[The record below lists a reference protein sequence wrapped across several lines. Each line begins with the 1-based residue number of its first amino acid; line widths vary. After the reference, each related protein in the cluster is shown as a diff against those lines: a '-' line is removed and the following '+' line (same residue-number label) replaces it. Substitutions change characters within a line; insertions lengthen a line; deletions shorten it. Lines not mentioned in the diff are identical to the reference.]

1 MKKYLL
7 ITVIALIP
15 GALLLA
21 AGLRGCGVF
30 SRLAGSGK
38 PPACVVDID
47 QTITDGRRPART
59 LNNTPLLRAR
69 EVLTRIGERGIAI
82 FYLSKRPSYKLEKTG
97 RWLKDHGFPPGEMVI
112 LNADPK
118 EDGYYYKL
126 REIRKIQERYTVLC
140 GFGNENDRPVYRDAG
155 IKPVWRR
162 RWRDEDWLRVGQ
174 DLGKILAGKEEARN

>member
-1 MKKYLL
+1 MMKKYLL

-69 EVLTRIGERGIAI
+69 DVLRRIRKRGIAI
-82 FYLSKRPSYKLEKTG
+82 FYLSKRPAYKLAEQYSGQKKLILILDSE
-97 RWLKDHGFPPGEMVI
+97 RFADFQLRLPP
-112 LNADPK
+112 P
-118 EDGYYYKL
+118 
-126 REIRKIQERYTVLC
+126 REITRENGFVPARY
-140 GFGNENDRPVYRDAG
+140 
-155 IKPVWRR
+155 
-162 RWRDEDWLRVGQ
+162 
-174 DLGKILAGKEEARN
+174 